1 MSSLP
6 VANQQPTKVV
16 DNSNKSFW
24 ERMNEV
30 RAIIQSE
37 AFGKDVG
44 FRGGKNDT
52 KFKDTESL
60 INRTRIELNE
70 RGIFYFI
77 SGDDVKTDIIVLRD
91 AKGERTHYLT
101 SGRYKIDWYCD
112 NELAF
117 TNYSYGTFDGSS
129 SNQATHGALTTA
141 RSSMLF
147 SIFDAPLKSEEEWN
161 NDREQALNKQEQ
173 RPGAIPKSNNKYEGM
188 YVK

>member
-6 VANQQPTKVV
+6 VANQQPTKAV
-16 DNSNKSFW
+16 DHSNKSFW

-30 RAIIQSE
+30 REIIQGE

-44 FRGGKNDT
+44 FKGGKNDT

-60 INRTRIELNE
+60 INKTRLELNA
-70 RGIFYFI
+70 RNIFYFI
-77 SGDDVKTDIIVLRD
+77 SGDDVKTDIVVLRD

-117 TNYSYGTFDGSS
+117 TNYSYGAFGGEA
-129 SNQATHGALTTA
+129 NQATHGALTVA

-147 SIFDAPLKSEEEWN
+147 SIFDAPLKSEEEWSTE
-161 NDREQALNKQEQ
+161 REQALNRQGERK
-173 RPGAIPKSNNKYEGM
+173 GAIPKSNNLYEGM
-188 YVK
+188 YDK